1 MGFLSKVL
9 FTVCVKS
16 VNTLQR
22 PNEKKVNVDLFSK
35 KSDSKECKTDFE
47 CRKIKCK
54 ANHNKNRQT
63 RLILCG
69 AVMDEVKEEVC
80 IYLLFIYLTLFIHG
94 SNIRT

>member
-1 MGFLSKVL
+1 ML

-35 KSDSKECKTDFE
+35 KSDSKECKTDLE

-69 AVMDEVKEEVC
+69 AVMDEVKQRYVC
-80 IYLLFIYLTLFIHG
+80 IYYLFI
-94 SNIRT
+94 

>member
-1 MGFLSKVL
+1 ML

-22 PNEKKVNVDLFSK
+22 PNEKKVNVDLFLK
-35 KSDSKECKTDFE
+35 KSDSKECKTNLE
-47 CRKIKCK
+47 CRKIKCE

-69 AVMDEVKEEVC
+69 AVMDEVKREVR
-80 IYLLFIYLTLFIHG
+80 IYLFNFIYTRIKHQDLK
-94 SNIRT
+94 

>member
-1 MGFLSKVL
+1 ML

-22 PNEKKVNVDLFSK
+22 PNEKKGNVDLFLK
-35 KSDSKECKTDFE
+35 KSDSKECKTNLE
-47 CRKIKCK
+47 CRKIKCE

-69 AVMDEVKEEVC
+69 AVMDEVKREVC
-80 IYLLFIYLTLFIHG
+80 IYLLLFIYLFIYLTLFIHG
-94 SNIRT
+94 

>member
-1 MGFLSKVL
+1 ML

-22 PNEKKVNVDLFSK
+22 PNEKKVNVDLFLK
-35 KSDSKECKTDFE
+35 KSDSKECKTNLE
-47 CRKIKCK
+47 CRKIKCE

-69 AVMDEVKEEVC
+69 AVMDEVKREVC

-94 SNIRT
+94 

>member
-1 MGFLSKVL
+1 ML
-9 FTVCVKS
+9 FTVWVKS

-22 PNEKKVNVDLFSK
+22 LNEKKVNVDLFLK
-35 KSDSKECKTDFE
+35 KNDSKECKTNLE
-47 CRKIKCK
+47 CRKIKCE

-69 AVMDEVKEEVC
+69 AVMDEVKREVC

-94 SNIRT
+94 

>member
-1 MGFLSKVL
+1 ML

-35 KSDSKECKTDFE
+35 KSDSKECKTGLE

-69 AVMDEVKEEVC
+69 AVMDEVKQVVC

>member
-1 MGFLSKVL
+1 ML

-22 PNEKKVNVDLFSK
+22 PNEKKVNVDLFLK
-35 KSDSKECKTDFE
+35 KSDSKECKANLE
-47 CRKIKCK
+47 CRKINCE

-69 AVMDEVKEEVC
+69 AVMDEVKREVC

-94 SNIRT
+94 

>member
-1 MGFLSKVL
+1 ML

-22 PNEKKVNVDLFSK
+22 PNEKKINVDLFLK
-35 KSDSKECKTDFE
+35 KSDSKECKTNLE
-47 CRKIKCK
+47 CGKIKCE

-69 AVMDEVKEEVC
+69 AEMDEVKREVC

-94 SNIRT
+94 

>member
-1 MGFLSKVL
+1 ML

-22 PNEKKVNVDLFSK
+22 PNEKKGNVDLFLK
-35 KSDSKECKTDFE
+35 KSDSKECKTNLE
-47 CRKIKCK
+47 CRKIKCE

-69 AVMDEVKEEVC
+69 AVMDEVKREVC
-80 IYLLFIYLTLFIHG
+80 IYSLFIYLLFIYLTLFVHG
-94 SNIRT
+94 